1 MTGRTSRIQKYML
14 YFQNICNFW
23 ENYDFIEK
31 KIVKKLIFFLAI
43 FKFLMAPLDAQQ
55 NFIVMK
61 YNFSLS
67 IFVRSKVIAFLGKN
81 LPKLNIL
88 SVIAIDL
95 AKIFKQTKNHLAHF
109 IKVLTTF
116 LKK

>member
-1 MTGRTSRIQKYML
+1 MLCFQK
-14 YFQNICNFW
+14 ICNFW

-31 KIVKKLIFFLAI
+31 KNCKKVNFFLAI

-55 NFIVMK
+55 NFMLMK

-67 IFVRSKVIAFLGKN
+67 IFVTSKVIAFFVKKM
-81 LPKLNIL
+81 PKLNIL

-95 AKIFKQTKNHLAHF
+95 VNIFKQAKNHLAHF
-109 IKVLTTF
+109 IKV
-116 LKK
+116 

>member
-14 YFQNICNFW
+14 CFQKNCNFW
-23 ENYDFIEK
+23 VNYDFIEK

-43 FKFLMAPLDAQQ
+43 LKFLMAPLDAQQ
-55 NFIVMK
+55 NFMLMK
-61 YNFSLS
+61 YEIYIFFS
-67 IFVRSKVIAFLGKN
+67 IFVRSTVIAFYVKK

-95 AKIFKQTKNHLAHF
+95 VKIFKQTKNHLAHL
-109 IKVLTTF
+109 IKV
-116 LKK
+116 

>member
-1 MTGRTSRIQKYML
+1 MFSKK
-14 YFQNICNFW
+14 ICNFW

-55 NFIVMK
+55 NFMLMK
-61 YNFSLS
+61 YNFFFS
-67 IFVRSKVIAFLGKN
+67 IFVRSKVITFFVKH

-95 AKIFKQTKNHLAHF
+95 VKIFKQTTNHLAHF
-109 IKVLTTF
+109 IKV
-116 LKK
+116 